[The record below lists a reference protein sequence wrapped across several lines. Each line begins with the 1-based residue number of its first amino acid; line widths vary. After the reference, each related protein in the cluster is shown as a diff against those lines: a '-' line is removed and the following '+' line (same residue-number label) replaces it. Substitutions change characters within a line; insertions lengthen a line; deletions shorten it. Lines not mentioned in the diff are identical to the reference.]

1 MKKDKNV
8 AKGIAMI
15 TQIGITMITPILL
28 CIFIGYQLDKHF
40 STKYWFIVFMVL
52 GILAAFR
59 NVYYITK
66 QFYAK
71 DKAREDAE
79 LKYFEDLKRQGRE
92 NLRNNSKKKS

>member
-15 TQIGITMITPILL
+15 SQIGITMMTPILL

-40 STKYWFIVFMVL
+40 ETKIWFIIFMVL
-52 GILAAFR
+52 GIITAFR
-59 NVYYITK
+59 NVHYITK

-79 LKYFEDLKRQGRE
+79 LKYIEELKREGRE
-92 NLRNNSKKKS
+92 KARENAKK